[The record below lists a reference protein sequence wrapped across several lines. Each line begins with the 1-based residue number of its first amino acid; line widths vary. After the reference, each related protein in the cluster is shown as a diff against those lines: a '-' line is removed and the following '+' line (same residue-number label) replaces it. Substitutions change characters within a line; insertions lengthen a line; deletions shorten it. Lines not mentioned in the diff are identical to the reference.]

1 MLKYIDYILKKFEG
15 CFKRKET
22 FIWFVTIVFGLIV
35 RSDLRGI
42 TSIVGVLRI
51 KADSYFSVLHF
62 FRSKA
67 FDLKALKNQWIKI
80 VMENF
85 NLKTINERIF
95 LIGDHTKVS
104 KEARFMP
111 GVKKHHQESENSGKP
126 EYIYGHEL
134 GMIGVLTDGKVMQC
148 VPVDVEIHDGS
159 DDVNKLSNSEIVK
172 TTSAEKLMQMVSGFV
187 QVSLKKIFLLLD
199 AGFSNG
205 KVFEETH
212 NINKKAESDMVITIT
227 RAKSNY
233 VAYEKAERIHTR
245 GREPKYGNKVKLSDL
260 FKTSLELFASIK
272 LEIYGKI
279 ETVQYLHRDLLWKQ
293 ANMII
298 RFVLVKTG
306 EKVMILMCS
315 DLNIHPETIIT
326 AYTYRF
332 KIEVSF
338 KYLKHVVGA
347 FCYHFWTK
355 AIPKL
360 SKFKTETDLSLIT
373 SQENIEKISTAF
385 RATQIFTFIGC
396 IALGILMMISEN
408 LPKSVWQ
415 NFSGWLRTVSS
426 NSPSVETTRVAVQ
439 NAFNRNFRIV
449 AIYKTLG
456 LIQIHQR
463 VDIEESVDIADDL
476 CYSETG

>member
-22 FIWFVTIVFGLIV
+22 LIWFVTIVFGLIV

-104 KEARFMP
+104 KEARFVP

-227 RAKSNY
+227 S
-233 VAYEKAERIHTR
+233 
-245 GREPKYGNKVKLSDL
+245 GS
-260 FKTSLELFASIK
+260 F
-272 LEIYGKI
+272 
-279 ETVQYLHRDLLWKQ
+279 
-293 ANMII
+293 
-298 RFVLVKTG
+298 LV
-306 EKVMILMCS
+306 
-315 DLNIHPETIIT
+315 
-326 AYTYRF
+326 
-332 KIEVSF
+332 
-338 KYLKHVVGA
+338 
-347 FCYHFWTK
+347 
-355 AIPKL
+355 
-360 SKFKTETDLSLIT
+360 
-373 SQENIEKISTAF
+373 
-385 RATQIFTFIGC
+385 IFD
-396 IALGILMMISEN
+396 
-408 LPKSVWQ
+408 
-415 NFSGWLRTVSS
+415 
-426 NSPSVETTRVAVQ
+426 
-439 NAFNRNFRIV
+439 NRRL
-449 AIYKTLG
+449 TL
-456 LIQIHQR
+456 
-463 VDIEESVDIADDL
+463 
-476 CYSETG
+476 